1 MSLFNSPDYRLMVEV
16 AGGDYIGTRDG
27 CVIFADPID
36 SYQMRLYESWCKSP
50 ADIAAALK
58 AHREFVQDFPA
69 WEPIE
74 K

>member
-1 MSLFNSPDYRLMVEV
+1 MSLFNTPDYRLIV
-16 AGGDYIGTRDG
+16 AIGGGEYVGVVNG
-27 CVIFADPID
+27 CVLFADPQD

-50 ADIAAALK
+50 ADVAAAIK
-58 AHREFVQDFPA
+58 AHREFVKDFPA